1 MERGSGTAKP
11 RVSSESHTYIW
22 AYRVK
27 PDSLDAFL
35 EHYGPEG
42 RWVELFRRAEDYL
55 GTELL
60 RDRAEANRYVTIDRW
75 SSAEAFAKFRSTFAS
90 EFEQLDRHCESFTE
104 QEREI
109 GTFGPV
115 EGQGRRRRRGR

>member
-1 MERGSGTAKP
+1 MAGEQAPTAAY
-11 RVSSESHTYIW
+11 TYIW

-35 EHYGPEG
+35 EHYGPDG
-42 RWVELFRRAEDYL
+42 RWVELFRRAEGYL

-75 SSAEAFAKFRSTFAS
+75 SSAEAFAKFRSKFAS
-90 EFEQLDRHCESFTE
+90 EFEQLDRYCESFTE

-115 EGQGRRRRRGR
+115 EGQGRRR

>member
-1 MERGSGTAKP
+1 MAEEQASNAAY
-11 RVSSESHTYIW
+11 TYIW

-27 PDSLDAFL
+27 PDSLEGFL
-35 EHYGPEG
+35 EYYRPEG
-42 RWVELFRRAEDYL
+42 RWVELFRRAEGYL

-60 RDRAEANRYVTIDRW
+60 RDRKQPGRYVTIDRW
-75 SSAEAFAKFRSTFAS
+75 SSAKAFAEFRSTFAS

-115 EGQGRRRRRGR
+115 EGQ